1 MLPRETQYSVSALPE
16 CTTSSYVSRAVNGSA
31 FIGGSQ
37 QIQTNLIQNKDCYLI
52 PSSMYAQFTISV
64 DAHATDDNVLLG
76 LPAASVFDRS
86 DVFINSTS
94 VDTINNYGAVVNML
108 YNGKIDVAGKMG
120 LSKALGNEFVENAAN
135 EVDSRTIAAASGTNT
150 FSVAIPLANIIS
162 LQDKLYPVFAGETRV
177 YLTISDILNWSCTS
191 LGAASTLTNL
201 TVSNFEIHYK
211 AITFDAATSALIM
224 SQVQPDGQIYL
235 KSESYQSSVSNLP
248 SGSSGS
254 VGLVFANSLTSIKS
268 LFTQFCR
275 ADRFKTNCA
284 AAYDPQFTSFNY
296 EVAGK
301 NYPQTA
307 YTSQGVA
314 GITLEVL
321 EAFNGVMS
329 HAEASS
335 TSMSANNWRLL
346 NDAFSVDSYKD
357 LPKAYFAYN
366 CEKLPTSTA
375 LNGISSQNSN
385 IVVRLSIGTATTAT
399 ATVLQVFQHDCIL
412 KYDPLA
418 GSVVVMR

>member
-16 CTTSSYVSRAVNGSA
+16 CSTSSYVSRAVNGST
-31 FIGGSQ
+31 FQNG
-37 QIQTNLIQNKDCYLI
+37 QIQVNLIQNRDCYLI
-52 PSSMYAQFTISV
+52 PSSMFAQFTISV
-64 DAHATDDNVLLG
+64 DAAAADTNVLLG

-108 YNGKIDVAGKMG
+108 YNGKVDVAGKMG

-150 FSVAIPLANIIS
+150 FSVAIPLCNILS
-162 LQDKLYPVFAGETRV
+162 LQEKLYPVSAGEARI
-177 YLTISDILNWSCTS
+177 YLTISDILNWSCKNDGS
-191 LGAASTLTNL
+191 ASTLTNL
-201 TVSNFEIHYK
+201 QVSNFEIHYK
-211 AITFDAATSALIM
+211 AITFDSATSALIM
-224 SQVQPDGQIYL
+224 SQVQPDGNIYL
-235 KSESYQSSVSNLP
+235 KSESYQSSVANLP
-248 SGSSGS
+248 AASSSS

-275 ADRFKTNCA
+275 ADRFKVNCG
-284 AAYDPQFTSFNY
+284 AAYDPQFSTFNY

-307 YTSQGVA
+307 YTSTGVA
-314 GITLEVL
+314 GITLEAL

-329 HAEASS
+329 HAQAASCS
-335 TSMSANNWRLL
+335 LSANNWREL
-346 NDAFSVDSYKD
+346 NDAFGADSFKD

-366 CEKLPTSTA
+366 CEKLPSSTA

-385 IVVRLSIGTATTAT
+385 IVVRLNIGTATTAT
-399 ATVLQVFQHDCIL
+399 STVVQIFQHDCIL
-412 KYDPLA
+412 KIDPLT
-418 GSVVVMR
+418 GSLTVMR